1 MLTIVAFIFVLGVL
15 IFVHELGHFV
25 TAKMADIEVPRFSI
39 GFGPRILGFRRGETE
54 YVISLLPLGGYVKM
68 AGMEEMEHIE
78 GGPATVNDTVGAETE
93 GEMEDMAAR
102 PRGARDFESKSLPWR
117 TLVISAGVIM
127 NLLFAFIVFSINAG
141 IWGVAADPGPR
152 IGGVAE
158 ESLTPGAAA
167 LAQIPSGSVVTAVN
181 GEPVD
186 TWREL
191 GLALTTARA
200 GEARI
205 TFENH
210 PTVTF
215 TLPSDDEEKAGIINA
230 FEPAIPAG
238 AVLSQVIAG
247 GPAAEAGLRADD
259 HVVQAGGRAVATWHE
274 FVDVV
279 EGSPG
284 EPVPLVVDRAGER
297 VQLTVTPEDRTL
309 ESGLRVG
316 KIGAAGPDPTIHM
329 PRVRQGPVRALA
341 HGARQTWDVTA
352 LTLDFLGGM
361 VTGRH
366 SARNIGGPIM
376 IGQMSGRFARAGA
389 EALLYFMAVLSVN
402 LAVLN
407 LLPIPVL
414 DGGHLVFLGAE
425 AVRGRPLSIE
435 ARMRATQVGFVF
447 IILLMTWAIGN
458 DVLRLFGL

>member
-39 GFGPRILGFRRGETE
+39 GFGPRIIGFRRGETE

-68 AGMEEMEHIE
+68 AGMEEMEQIE

-93 GEMEDMAAR
+93 GEMEEIAER
-102 PRGARDFESKSLPWR
+102 PRGPRDFESKSLPWR
-117 TLVISAGVIM
+117 ALVISAGVIM
-127 NLLFAFIVFSINAG
+127 NMLFAFVVFSVSAG
-141 IWGVAADPGPR
+141 IWGVATDPGTR
-152 IGGVAE
+152 VGGVIE
-158 ESLTPGAAA
+158 ERLTPESAA
-167 LAQIPSGSVVTAVN
+167 LREIQPGAVVTAIN
-181 GEPVD
+181 DEPVS
-186 TWREL
+186 TWREM

-200 GEARI
+200 GETRI
-205 TFENH
+205 SFENH
-210 PTVTF
+210 PPITF
-215 TLPSDDEEKAGIINA
+215 TLPADDEQKAGVINA
-230 FEPAIPAG
+230 FEEAVPAPP
-238 AVLSQVIAG
+238 VLERVIAD
-247 GPAAEAGLRADD
+247 GPADQAGLQEGDR
-259 HVVQAGGRAVATWHE
+259 VLQAGGRDVATWQE
-274 FVDVV
+274 FVDVI
-279 EGSPG
+279 ERSPG
-284 EPVPLVVDRAGER
+284 SPVPLVIDRDAQQL
-297 VQLTVTPEDRTL
+297 QLTITPEDRVL
-309 ESGLRVG
+309 DSGLRVG
-316 KIGAAGPDPTIHM
+316 RIEVSVPDDRIYL
-329 PRVRQGPVRALA
+329 PRVRQGPVQAIA

-376 IGQMSGRFARAGA
+376 IGEMSGRFARAGV
-389 EALLYFMAVLSVN
+389 EALLGFMAILSVN

>member
-15 IFVHELGHFV
+15 IFVHELGHFM

-39 GFGPRILGFRRGETE
+39 GFGPRVIGFTRGETE

-78 GGPATVNDTVGAETE
+78 GGPATVNDTVGAENE
-93 GEMEDMAAR
+93 GELEEVAER
-102 PRGARDFESKSLPWR
+102 PRGPRDFESKSLPWR
-117 TLVISAGVIM
+117 ALVISAGVIM
-127 NLLFAFIVFSINAG
+127 NLLFAFLVFSASAG
-141 IWGVAADPGPR
+141 IWGVAADPGTR
-152 IGGVAE
+152 IGSVDE
-158 ESLTPGAAA
+158 EDLTAGAAPLAAIPPGA
-167 LAQIPSGSVVTAVN
+167 LVTAIN
-181 GEPVD
+181 NEPVT
-186 TWREL
+186 TWRDM

-200 GEARI
+200 GETQI
-205 TFENH
+205 SFEDH
-210 PTVTF
+210 PPVTF
-215 TLPSDDEEKAGIINA
+215 TLPSDDEEKAGIINS
-230 FEPAIPAG
+230 FNPALPAG
-238 AVLSQVIAG
+238 AVLTQIVAG
-247 GPAAEAGLRADD
+247 GPAAEAGLRPGD
-259 HVVQAGGRAVATWHE
+259 HVLQAGGTAVPTWHD

-279 EGSPG
+279 ERSPG
-284 EPVPLVVDRAGER
+284 APVPLVIERDGER
-297 VQLTVTPEDRTL
+297 VQLTVTPEDRVL
-309 ESGLRVG
+309 ENSLRVG
-316 KIGAAGPDPTIHM
+316 RIGAYGPDPAAYM
-329 PRVRQGPVRALA
+329 PRVRQGPVDAVV

-361 VTGRH
+361 FTGRH

-376 IGQMSGRFARAGA
+376 IGEMSGRFARAGA
-389 EALLYFMAVLSVN
+389 EAFLGFMAILSVN

-425 AVRGRPLSIE
+425 AVRGKPLSIE

-458 DVLRLFGL
+458 DVLRLFGV